1 MLYYFNVVQE
11 DKRIAFCMSEMEL
24 DVGYAIPLDKEL
36 IIVQGDVPDSNEY
49 LIKSKC
55 FKKALELAI
64 QLAGYSLE
72 PYNITPLEYVST
84 EEFVYW
90 FNS

>member
-1 MLYYFNVVQE
+1 MFYYFYVEQE
-11 DKRIAFCMSEMEL
+11 DKRIAFCVSETEL
-24 DVGYAIPLDKEL
+24 DVGYIVPLDKE
-36 IIVQGDVPDSNEY
+36 IIIAQGNLPDSNEY

-55 FKKALELAI
+55 FKKTLELAC